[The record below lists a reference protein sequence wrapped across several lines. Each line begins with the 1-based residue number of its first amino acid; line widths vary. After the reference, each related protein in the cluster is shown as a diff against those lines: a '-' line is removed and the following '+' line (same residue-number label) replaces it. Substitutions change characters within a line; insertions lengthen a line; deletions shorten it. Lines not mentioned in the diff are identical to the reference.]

1 MEGSAMRLMKFEQ
14 GLSFDKLIRAMLEG
28 EGVPGPSDTQAGM
41 GREDPSDDTF
51 SAAELTGLQGLQ
63 AYSGLQTDV

>member
-1 MEGSAMRLMKFEQ
+1 MRLMKFEQ

-41 GREDPSDDTF
+41 GREDLSDDTF

-63 AYSGLQTDV
+63 AHSGLQTHV

>member
-1 MEGSAMRLMKFEQ
+1 MEGSAMRLMKFDQ

-28 EGVPGPSDTQAGM
+28 EGVPGPSDAQAGM

-51 SAAELTGLQGLQ
+51 SAAEFTGL
-63 AYSGLQTDV
+63 